1 MGEMEKNVMMTL
13 VKYYAWFILA
23 IVLLIVSNVLGRYF
37 FDLRFDFAVDVS
49 WQLYGMLI
57 ILGASYSL
65 AKGTHIRTDIYWKH
79 LSDRTKALI
88 DLGGYCFFFPTFGI
102 LSYISA
108 LDTYK
113 SILINEKSSA
123 TMSQLIIWPLKI
135 GITLGLFLLLYQ
147 GLIEMR
153 KCIKRC

>member
-1 MGEMEKNVMMTL
+1 MIMRL

-57 ILGASYSL
+57 MLGASYSL
-65 AKGTHIRTDIYWKH
+65 AKGTHIRTDIYWKRF
-79 LSDRTKALI
+79 SDRTKALV
-88 DLGGYCFFFPTFGI
+88 DLGGYCLFFPTFGI
-102 LSYISA
+102 L
-108 LDTYK
+108 TYLAAVDMWK
-113 SILINEKSSA
+113 SILIDERSSA
-123 TMSQLIIWPLKI
+123 TMSQLVIWPLKI

-147 GLIEMR
+147 GIVEVR
-153 KCIKRC
+153 KLWLRL

>member
-1 MGEMEKNVMMTL
+1 MIMRL

-57 ILGASYSL
+57 MLGASYSL
-65 AKGTHIRTDIYWKH
+65 AKGTHIRTDIYWKRF
-79 LSDRTKALI
+79 SDRTKALI
-88 DLGGYCFFFPTFGI
+88 DLGGYCLFFPTFGI
-102 LSYISA
+102 LSYLA
-108 LDTYK
+108 AVDMWK
-113 SILINEKSSA
+113 SILIDERSSA
-123 TMSQLIIWPLKI
+123 TMSQLVIWPLKI

-147 GLIEMR
+147 GIVEVR
-153 KCIKRC
+153 KLWLRL

>member
-1 MGEMEKNVMMTL
+1 MEKNVMMTL

-57 ILGASYSL
+57 MLGASYSL

-88 DLGGYCFFFPTFGI
+88 DLGGYCLFFPTFGI
-102 LSYISA
+102 LTYLSA
-108 LDTYK
+108 VDMWK
-113 SILINEKSSA
+113 SILIDERSSA
-123 TMSQLIIWPLKI
+123 TMSQLVIWPLKI

-147 GLIEMR
+147 GIVEVR
-153 KCIKRC
+153 KLWLRL

>member
-1 MGEMEKNVMMTL
+1 MMSL

-65 AKGTHIRTDIYWKH
+65 AKGTHIRTDIYWKRF
-79 LSDRTKALI
+79 SDRTKALI
-88 DLGGYCFFFPTFGI
+88 DLGGYCLFFPTFGI
-102 LSYISA
+102 L
-108 LDTYK
+108 TYLAAVDMWK
-113 SILINEKSSA
+113 SILIDERSSA
-123 TMSQLIIWPLKI
+123 TMSQLVIWPLKI
-135 GITLGLFLLLYQ
+135 GITFGLFLLLYQ
-147 GLIEMR
+147 GIVEVR
-153 KCIKRC
+153 KLWLRL

>member
-1 MGEMEKNVMMTL
+1 MMTL

-65 AKGTHIRTDIYWKH
+65 AKCTHIRTDIYWKRF
-79 LSDRTKALI
+79 SDRTKALI
-88 DLGGYCFFFPTFGI
+88 DLGGYCLFFPTFGI
-102 LSYISA
+102 L
-108 LDTYK
+108 TYLAAVDMWK
-113 SILINEKSSA
+113 SILIDERSSA
-123 TMSQLIIWPLKI
+123 TMSQLVIWPSKI

-147 GLIEMR
+147 GIVEVR
-153 KCIKRC
+153 KLWLRL

>member
-1 MGEMEKNVMMTL
+1 MIMRL

-57 ILGASYSL
+57 MLGASYSL
-65 AKGTHIRTDIYWKH
+65 AKGTHIRTDIYWKRF
-79 LSDRTKALI
+79 SDRTKALI
-88 DLGGYCFFFPTFGI
+88 DLGGYCLFFPTFGI
-102 LSYISA
+102 L
-108 LDTYK
+108 TYLAAVDMWK
-113 SILINEKSSA
+113 SILIDERSSA
-123 TMSQLIIWPLKI
+123 TMSQLVIWPLKI

-147 GLIEMR
+147 GIVEVR
-153 KCIKRC
+153 KLWLRL

>member
-1 MGEMEKNVMMTL
+1 MRL

-57 ILGASYSL
+57 MLGASYSL
-65 AKGTHIRTDIYWKH
+65 AKGTHIRTDIYWKRF
-79 LSDRTKALI
+79 SDRTKALI
-88 DLGGYCFFFPTFGI
+88 DLGGYCLFFPTFGI
-102 LSYISA
+102 LTYIA
-108 LDTYK
+108 AVDMWK
-113 SILINEKSSA
+113 SILIDERSSA
-123 TMSQLIIWPLKI
+123 TMSQLVIWPLKI

-147 GLIEMR
+147 GIVEVR
-153 KCIKRC
+153 KLWLRL